1 MTLTDSFVYMLLID
15 YTNSKI
21 DLITLST
28 RQHVPGK
35 CPSMCTQYAG
45 IFAFFACTWF

>member
-1 MTLTDSFVYMLLID
+1 MTLTLLYMLLID

-35 CPSMCTQYAG
+35 CPSMCTQYAD
-45 IFAFFACTWF
+45 IFAFACT